1 MHQIIPQGIR
11 RAILILLSVWL
22 ICCTCSP
29 AAFAYEEKT
38 DQAPTLT
45 YAPAVTFGVADTGFK
60 LPSFDFDFDFGGI
73 FEESSA
79 FPTGSKVIQFGLGL
93 GSTVNLKQLSAELN
107 LIDARRRIPHLSF
120 LYERQIGPTNVGA
133 GVIAGYQ
140 MWSVPSLSY
149 RYHYYTLGV
158 RGSYHFNVDAL
169 PELDPYV
176 ALGFSLRMMTL
187 TNGPRGETEAKV
199 TAHMILG
206 ARYYFQEKMAA
217 FFEIGQDATSA
228 LKFGVAYQI

>member
-1 MHQIIPQGIR
+1 MHQIFPKESR
-11 RAILILLSVWL
+11 KAILILLSVWL
-22 ICCTCSP
+22 ICCTGSLS
-29 AAFAYEEKT
+29 AFAFNEKA

-60 LPSFDFDFDFGGI
+60 LPSFDFDFGGI

-79 FPTGSKVIQFGLGL
+79 FPIGSKVVQFGLGL

-133 GVIAGYQ
+133 GLIAGYQ
-140 MWSVPSLSY
+140 MWSVPSLGY

-176 ALGFSLRMMTL
+176 ALGFTLRMMTL

-206 ARYYFQEKMAA
+206 ARYYFQEKIAA

>member
-1 MHQIIPQGIR
+1 MVYTCFTPYSHLFQPIFIQTMHQIIPQGIR

-73 FEESSA
+73 FEESCA

-120 LYERQIGPTNVGA
+120 LYERRSVPPMSVQASLQAIRCGPFPHL
-133 GVIAGYQ
+133 VIATIII
-140 MWSVPSLSY
+140 PS
-149 RYHYYTLGV
+149 
-158 RGSYHFNVDAL
+158 A
-169 PELDPYV
+169 
-176 ALGFSLRMMTL
+176 
-187 TNGPRGETEAKV
+187 
-199 TAHMILG
+199 
-206 ARYYFQEKMAA
+206 
-217 FFEIGQDATSA
+217 
-228 LKFGVAYQI
+228 